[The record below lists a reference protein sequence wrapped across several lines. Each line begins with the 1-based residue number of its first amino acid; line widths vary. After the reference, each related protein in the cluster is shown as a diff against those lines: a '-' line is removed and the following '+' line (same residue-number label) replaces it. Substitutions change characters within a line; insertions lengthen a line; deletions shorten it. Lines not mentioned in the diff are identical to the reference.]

1 MPSHVSCSEGH
12 TTKSISV
19 HEAAVALANQKAVGV
34 CKKCGKELHYKID
47 QILTRDPDEK
57 DESYIVTRAIR
68 LGTRSGDE
76 KQYDPFLLVLKNVA
90 TGEEQ
95 VMPTFWARGQ
105 NNTQRGGHFPPLL
118 SLEEWKSLFRRLDGS
133 AELEERIRMRAYE
146 LYERRGRLDGY
157 AVADWLQAEA
167 ELKKKK
173 RLRAV
178 A

>member
-1 MPSHVSCSEGH
+1 MSSHVSCPEGH
-12 TTKSISV
+12 TTKSISI
-19 HEAAVALANQKAVGV
+19 HEAAIALANQKAIGV

-47 QILTRDPDEK
+47 QVSAK
-57 DESYIVTRAIR
+57 DGDAKEDSYVVTRAIR
-68 LGTRSGDE
+68 LGTRRGDE

-95 VMPTFWARGQ
+95 VMPTFWAHGQ

-118 SLEEWKSLFRRLDGS
+118 SLEQWKSLFRQLDGS
-133 AELEERIRMRAYE
+133 AELEERVRVRAYE
-146 LYERRGRLDGY
+146 LYEQRGRLDGN
-157 AVADWLQAEA
+157 AAADWLQAES